1 MSAVSHAALY
11 IGDEQ
16 VVEAICEG
24 VVLRDLDLSLRDD
37 RLAGAYRVP
46 ELTQEQALRVRD
58 FVGMNLGKPYWV
70 GLAAGAGL
78 SYGVRNS
85 KVLRAVVCLKV
96 NICSDSDI
104 PVPKNQDSFFC
115 SQLVLEAFKNA
126 GVPLVSIPSSHVA
139 PADIPDLWA
148 KKPLLYVG
156 HLKD

>member
-24 VVLRDLDLSLRDD
+24 VVLRDLDLSPRDD

-85 KVLRAVVCLKV
+85 KVLRVVVCLKV
-96 NICSDSDI
+96 NICSD
-104 PVPKNQDSFFC
+104 KNQDSFFC